1 MCEGDCESV
10 GEPVVADEDEDEG
23 EVGGG
28 GVRMSSMV
36 MQSTGELR
44 PKFAAD
50 PPIGRRILILSAY
63 TCSLVQT
70 IARPCLPLL
79 ATFTVSYIDR
89 YPFQARHVQS
99 TFDISSTAHSGL
111 QR

>member
-10 GEPVVADEDEDEG
+10 GEPVVADEDEDED

-50 PPIGRRILILSAY
+50 PPIGRRILSAY
-63 TCSLVQT
+63 TCSPVPS
-70 IARPCLPLL
+70 RPSL
-79 ATFTVSYIDR
+79 ALACNFR
-89 YPFQARHVQS
+89 GRLF
-99 TFDISSTAHSGL
+99 
-111 QR
+111 